1 MKDRLGIFWIHAVN
15 DLRIKYLKSKVAKI
29 KKQIR
34 DAKYHASG
42 RARLAYW
49 NNRDVRL
56 ARKRLWQKNNLERRQ
71 LQYQIRKLNIKLKKV
86 IQQKGV

>member
-1 MKDRLGIFWIHAVN
+1 MKDKLGIYWIHAVN
-15 DLRIKYLKSKVAKI
+15 NLRISYIKCKIAKI

-34 DAKYHASG
+34 DTKYHASG

-49 NNRDVRL
+49 KNRDVRL

-71 LQYQIRKLNIKLKKV
+71 LQYQIRKLNNKLNKI
-86 IQQKGV
+86 IQQ